1 MSPAKSPFDSI
12 RALVAAMPQA
22 SEVSRL
28 AVGAR
33 QAELTKPQGSLG
45 RLEEIVEFLAAW
57 QAKPKPSIDRPQVA
71 VFAGNHGVTRKG
83 VSAYPA
89 SVTRAMM
96 DNFAAG
102 GAAINQIC
110 AAHGIGLRVFELALD
125 MPTADITEA
134 PAMEEAEAMATFA
147 FGMEAIA
154 GGTDLL
160 CLGEMGIGNTT
171 IAAAIYHGLYGGA
184 AADWVGRGTGI
195 DDPGLAR
202 KIAAVEAA
210 VAHHKEH
217 LSDPLEL
224 MRRLG
229 GREIAAIAGAIM
241 AARMERIPVI
251 LDGYVVCAAAAILH
265 ALDPATLDH
274 CMAGH
279 VSAEGAHG
287 VVLRKL
293 DKKPLLD
300 LGLRLGEGS
309 GAALAVGLI
318 KAAVAC
324 HTDMATFDEAKIAGK
339 GEA

>member
-1 MSPAKSPFDSI
+1 MSTAQTPFDSI
-12 RALVAAMPQA
+12 RALVASMPQA
-22 SEVSRL
+22 SEASRQ
-28 AVGAR
+28 AVRAR
-33 QAELTKPQGSLG
+33 QAILTKPSGSLG

-57 QAKPKPSIDRPQVA
+57 QGKPKPTIERPQVA
-71 VFAGNHGVTRKG
+71 VFAGNHGVTQKG

-96 DNFAAG
+96 DNFSAG

-110 AAHGIGLRVFELALD
+110 AANGMGLKVFELALD
-125 MPTADITEA
+125 LPTADITEA
-134 PAMEEAEAMATFA
+134 PAMDEASAMATFA

-154 GGTDLL
+154 GGIDLL

-171 IAAAIYHGLYGGA
+171 VAAAIYYGLYGGR

-195 DDPGLAR
+195 DDSGLAR

-210 VAHHKEH
+210 VALHKEH

-274 CMAGH
+274 CLAGH
-279 VSAEGAHG
+279 VSAEGAHRDI
-287 VVLRKL
+287 LRKL
-293 DKKPLLD
+293 GKTPILD

-309 GAALAVGLI
+309 GAALAGGIVKSAL
-318 KAAVAC
+318 AC
-324 HTDMATFDEAKIAGK
+324 YAGMATFEEAKVPEK
-339 GEA
+339 